1 MAENFK
7 KNVYII
13 GHRNPDTDS
22 VVSAAAYAR
31 LKQEAGETD
40 YIAARAGKIT
50 PQTEY
55 IFNRFKVPVPVYVPD
70 LIPKTS
76 YYMSGACNTVN
87 EHTSLWSAIAQME
100 DCNKKALPVVDESGR
115 YKALLH
121 YNSFARSILH
131 LLDPQKQTS
140 VLTSAA
146 LIQSTINAQPL
157 ITKDADTLF
166 KSSILVAASDFASFK
181 KMLDSHKSENL
192 IVIAGDRDDV
202 HEYCI
207 ESKIRTLVITSG
219 FVLKKELREKA
230 EKAGISVL
238 ASPYDTSSTAM
249 LIVYSTPV
257 IATADTNT
265 LPVKATDRLVK
276 VRPLLAQS
284 PSRCLPVVDDDNKV
298 IGLIEEN
305 DLVHE
310 ANVEAILVDHNE
322 LSQAVEGI
330 ENYKIREIIDHHRL
344 GSITTKQ
351 PITFINKPVGA
362 TCTLIANL
370 YREKRMSIPR
380 EIASILLCGILAD
393 TLGLQSITTTDTDR
407 ETAEYLSNITDLEIS
422 ALEADITAASSKLDS
437 VSANQVIHQDMKEY
451 KEGDFNYTVSQIES
465 ANPDGLI
472 ARKEDFI
479 AELEIERRAHKAV
492 FSALMVTDIT
502 RLTSILIA
510 AIDPSYS
517 QVIDFPKQEENVYV
531 LADIV
536 SRKKQLIPLL
546 SEQVEKLS

>member
-1 MAENFK
+1 MTCENK
-7 KNVYII
+7 KNIYII

-31 LKQEAGETD
+31 LKAEAGESD

-76 YYMSGACNTVN
+76 YYMSGVCDTVN
-87 EHTSLWSAIAQME
+87 EHTSLWGAIAKME
-100 DCNKKALPVVDESGR
+100 NCNKKALPVVDEDGK

-140 VLTSAA
+140 VLTSSS
-146 LIQSTINAQPL
+146 LIQSTLNAQPL
-157 ITKDADTLF
+157 IAKDSDTLF
-166 KSSILVAASDFASFK
+166 KSSILVAASDFQSFK

-230 EKAGISVL
+230 EQAGISVL

-310 ANVEAILVDHNE
+310 ANIEAILVDHNE

-344 GSITTKQ
+344 GSMTTKQ

-370 YREKRMSIPR
+370 YREKRISIPR

-393 TLGLQSITTTDTDR
+393 TLGLQSITTTDIDR
-407 ETAEYLSNITDLEIS
+407 ETAEYLSDITDLEINQ
-422 ALEADITAASSKLDS
+422 LEADITAASSRLDS
-437 VSANQVIHQDMKEY
+437 FTASEVIRQDMKEY
-451 KEGDFNYTVSQIES
+451 KEGDFTFTVSQIES
-465 ANPDGLI
+465 GNPDRLI
-472 ARKEDFI
+472 ARKKDFT

-510 AIDPSYS
+510 AVDPSYS

-536 SRKKQLIPLL
+536 SRKKQLVPLL
-546 SEQVEKLS
+546 SEQVEKLG

>member
-1 MAENFK
+1 MTNCTK

-31 LKQEAGETD
+31 LKAESGETD
-40 YIAARAGKIT
+40 CIAARAGKIT

-76 YYMSGACNTVN
+76 YYMSGSCETVN
-87 EHTSLWSAIAQME
+87 EHTSLWAAIAKME
-100 DCNKKALPVVDESGR
+100 DCDKKALPVVDDSGK

-121 YNSFARSILH
+121 YNSFARSVLH
-131 LLDPQKQTS
+131 LLDPQKQTA
-140 VLTSAA
+140 VLTSAS
-146 LIQSTINAQPL
+146 LIQSTLNAQPL
-157 ITKDADTLF
+157 ITKDADTLI
-166 KSSILVAASDFASFK
+166 KSSILVAASDFESFK
-181 KMLDSHKSENL
+181 KMLDSHKTENL
-192 IVIAGDRDDV
+192 IVIAGDRADV

-207 ESKIRTLVITSG
+207 EAKIRTLVITSG

-230 EKAGISVL
+230 EKAGLSVL

-249 LIVYSTPV
+249 LIIYSTPV
-257 IATADTNT
+257 IATADTSTN
-265 LPVKATDRLVK
+265 PVKATDRLVK

-362 TCTLIANL
+362 TCTLVANL
-370 YREKRMSIPR
+370 YREKRISIPR
-380 EIASILLCGILAD
+380 DIASILLCGILAD
-393 TLGLQSITTTDTDR
+393 TLGLQSITTTDIDR
-407 ETAEYLSNITDLEIS
+407 ETAEYLSNITDLDIATLESEI
-422 ALEADITAASSKLDS
+422 TTASSQLDKIPTS
-437 VSANQVIHQDMKEY
+437 EIIRQDMKEY
-451 KEGDFNYTVSQIES
+451 KEGKFTFTVSQIES
-465 ANPDGLI
+465 ANPDRLLS
-472 ARKEDFI
+472 RKNDFI
-479 AELEIERRAHKAV
+479 NELDLERRARKAV

-510 AIDPSYS
+510 AVDPTYS

-536 SRKKQLIPLL
+536 SRKKQLVPLL
-546 SEQVEKLS
+546 SEQVEKLG

>member
-1 MAENFK
+1 MINCTK

-76 YYMSGACNTVN
+76 YYMSGGCETVN
-87 EHTSLWSAIAQME
+87 EHTSLWGAIAKME
-100 DCNKKALPVVDESGR
+100 DCDKKALPVVDDSGK

-121 YNSFARSILH
+121 YNSFARSVLH
-131 LLDPQKQTS
+131 LLDPQKQTA
-140 VLTSAA
+140 VLTSAS
-146 LIQSTINAQPL
+146 LIQSTLNAQPL
-157 ITKDADTLF
+157 ITKDADTLM
-166 KSSILVAASDFASFK
+166 KSSILVAASDFESFK

-192 IVIAGDRDDV
+192 IVIAGDRADV

-230 EKAGISVL
+230 EKAGLSVL

-257 IATADTNT
+257 IATADTSTN
-265 LPVKATDRLVK
+265 PVKATDRLVK

-310 ANVEAILVDHNE
+310 ANIEAILVDHNE
-322 LSQAVEGI
+322 LTQAVEGI

-344 GSITTKQ
+344 GTITTKQ

-362 TCTLIANL
+362 TCTLVANL
-370 YREKRMSIPR
+370 YREKRISIPR

-393 TLGLQSITTTDTDR
+393 TLGLQSITTTDIDR
-407 ETAEYLSNITDLEIS
+407 ETAEYLSNITDLDIKT
-422 ALEADITAASSKLDS
+422 LETDITKASSKLDDVPTS
-437 VSANQVIHQDMKEY
+437 DIIHQDMKEY
-451 KEGDFNYTVSQIES
+451 KEGKFVYTVSQIES
-465 ANPDGLI
+465 VTPDRLLS
-472 ARKEDFI
+472 RKEDFI
-479 AELEIERRAHKAV
+479 KNLEDERQAHKAV

-510 AIDPSYS
+510 AVDPTYS

-536 SRKKQLIPLL
+536 SRKKQLVPLL
-546 SEQVEKLS
+546 SEQVEKLG

>member
-31 LKQEAGETD
+31 LKQESGETD
-40 YIAARAGKIT
+40 HIAARAGKIT

-55 IFNRFKVPVPVYVPD
+55 IFNRFKVPVPVYIPD

-100 DCNKKALPVVDESGR
+100 DCNKKALPVVDDSGR

-121 YNSFARSILH
+121 YNSFARSVLH

-310 ANVEAILVDHNE
+310 ANIEAILVDHNE

-362 TCTLIANL
+362 TCTLVANL
-370 YREKRMSIPR
+370 YREKRISIPR

-393 TLGLQSITTTDTDR
+393 SLGLQSITTTDTDR

-422 ALEADITAASSKLDS
+422 KLESDITNASSKLDN
-437 VSANQVIHQDMKEY
+437 VKAGEIIRQDMKEY
-451 KEGDFNYTVSQIES
+451 KEGTFNYTVSQIES
-465 ANPDGLI
+465 GNPDDLI
-472 ARKEDFI
+472 KRKKDFI
-479 AELEIERRAHKAV
+479 QELEIERRAHKAV

-510 AIDPSYS
+510 AIDPTYS

-536 SRKKQLIPLL
+536 SRKKQLVPLL
-546 SEQVEKLS
+546 SEQVEKLN